1 MEAAL
6 GSLAL
11 TVAVVLYLAIAYWGT
26 KVAPPLDLPDP
37 QDGGFRSAAARPR

>member
-11 TVAVVLYLAIAYWGT
+11 TIAVVLYLVIAYWDT

-37 QDGGFRSAAARPR
+37 QDADFKNAAARPR

>member
-11 TVAVVLYLAIAYWGT
+11 TVAVVLYLAIAYWDT

-37 QDGGFRSAAARPR
+37 HDADFKSAAARPR

>member
-1 MEAAL
+1 MEALL

-11 TVAVVLYLAIAYWGT
+11 TVAVVLYLSLAYWDS

-37 QDGGFRSAAARPR
+37 QDPGFTEAASRPR

>member
-6 GSLAL
+6 GSFAL
-11 TVAVVLYLAIAYWGT
+11 TVAAVLYLAITLWDT

-37 QDGGFRSAAARPR
+37 DEPGLRDAAARPH

>member
-11 TVAVVLYLAIAYWGT
+11 TVAVVLYLAVALWDS

-37 QDGGFRSAAARPR
+37 QDPSFRDAAARPR